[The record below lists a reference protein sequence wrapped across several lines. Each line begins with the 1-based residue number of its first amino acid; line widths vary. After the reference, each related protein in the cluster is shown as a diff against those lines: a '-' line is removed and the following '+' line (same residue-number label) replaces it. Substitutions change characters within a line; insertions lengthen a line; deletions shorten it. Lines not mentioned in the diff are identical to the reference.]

1 MACRYLDT
9 QYMLGESLL
18 VAPIFSET
26 GIAHFYLPEGGW
38 IHLLTGRVYVGGRWY
53 KEQYGYHSLPVFV
66 RSGSILVRNLQQGSA
81 DYDDRKAARIHI
93 YDVPMEGAHASCY
106 DRKGREIASVSIRR
120 NEEQMI
126 VVTHGFDEDCRVVLE
141 GQEYPLAGGVLV
153 LV

>member
-1 MACRYLDT
+1 
-9 QYMLGESLL
+9 MLGESLL

-81 DYDDRKAARIHI
+81 VMMTERRPGFIS
-93 YDVPMEGAHASCY
+93 MRFRWRGRMASCY